1 MSYWK
6 KLVEFLTNGLSVSDL
21 EGSGVRAKDSKG
33 RFVADDKSTVDVNEA
48 YKDGKTP
55 TKKNKKTRTKNKYK
69 SIQNP
74 KSRNRRVRPRGSK
87 NK

>member
-6 KLVEFLTNGLSVSDL
+6 KFVGFLTKGLSTAGL

-33 RFVADDKSTVDVNEA
+33 RYVADDKSTPNVNEA

-55 TKKNKKTRTKNKYK
+55 AKKNTKTQTKGGRK
-69 SIQNP
+69 P
-74 KSRNRRVRPRGSK
+74 KSSKPHGRLKGSK
-87 NK
+87 NKKK